1 MAGAPSTVICG
12 ISEPRVPS
20 QAVRPVGSGMMPP
33 SARSPDA
40 ATASEPAPVDSSS
53 VTVLT
58 IRSPASGME
67 SARSTSVASSILAT
81 PPFMSHAP
89 RP

>member
-1 MAGAPSTVICG
+1 MTGV
-12 ISEPRVPS
+12 SEPRAPS
-20 QAVRPVGSGMMPP
+20 QAVRLVGSGMMPP
-33 SARSPDA
+33 SALMPR
-40 ATASEPAPVDSSS
+40 ATEASEPAAVDSSS

-58 IRSPASGME
+58 TRSPASGT
-67 SARSTSVASSILAT
+67 SSSRRVSVAKTIAAT